1 MIMMDFILFLMWS
14 NLYRQEL
21 ESLQTQVNVER
32 EKYQQVSMVNI
43 EPMT

>member
-14 NLYRQEL
+14 DLYRQEL